1 MTHINLLPWREALK
15 KERQQQFLTALGL
28 AAALAAVGWGGV
40 HVEFQRRVDYQ
51 EARNTFLQG
60 EIEKVDK
67 QIKEI
72 ENLEKKK
79 KQLIARM
86 ESIQTLQQGRPQ
98 IVHVFDEFARTLPDG
113 VFLTSVKQVDQALT
127 VEGFGQSNSRI
138 SSYMRNLDA
147 SDWLADPKLNFIE
160 AQKGAA
166 EAVSNKTAKFL
177 LNVNLSN
184 PLKDVTTEGST
195 P

>member
-15 KERQQQFLTALGL
+15 KDRQNQFLTALGL
-28 AAALAAVGWGGV
+28 AAALAALGWGGV
-40 HVEFQRRVDYQ
+40 HMEFQRRIDYQ
-51 EARNTFLQG
+51 DARNNFLTG

-86 ESIQTLQQGRPQ
+86 ESIQKLQQGRPQ
-98 IVHVFDEFARTLPDG
+98 IVHVFDELARTLPDG
-113 VFLTSVKQVDQALT
+113 VFLMTVKQTDQSLT
-127 VEGFGQSNSRI
+127 VEGFGQSNARI

-147 SDWLADPKLNFIE
+147 SDWMADPKLSFIE
-160 AQKGAA
+160 SQKGAA
-166 EAVSNKTAKFL
+166 EPVSNKTAKFL

-184 PLKDVTTEGST
+184 PLKIETGEGTT

>member
-1 MTHINLLPWREALK
+1 MTHINLLPWRESLK
-15 KERQQQFLTALGL
+15 KDRQQQFLTALGL
-28 AAALAAVGWGGV
+28 AAVLAAVGWGGV

-51 EARNTFLQG
+51 EARNTFLLG
-60 EIEKVDK
+60 EIEKVEK

-86 ESIQTLQQGRPQ
+86 ESIQKLQQGRPQ

-113 VFLTSVKQVDQALT
+113 VFLTSVKQTDQALT

-138 SSYMRNLDA
+138 SSYMRNLEA

-160 AQKGAA
+160 AQKGVA
-166 EAVSNKTAKFL
+166 ESVSNKTAKFL

-184 PLKDVTTEGST
+184 PLKDVMTEGS
-195 P
+195 PP

>member
-15 KERQQQFLTALGL
+15 KERQQHFLTALAF
-28 AAALAAVGWGGV
+28 AAVLAAVGWGGV
-40 HVEFQRRVDYQ
+40 HMEFQRRVDYQ

-60 EIEKVDK
+60 EIEKVEK

-86 ESIQTLQQGRPQ
+86 ESIQKLQQGRPQ
-98 IVHVFDEFARTLPDG
+98 IVHVFDELARTLPDG
-113 VFLTSVKQVDQALT
+113 VFLTSVKQTDQALT

-138 SSYMRNLDA
+138 SSYMRNLEA

-184 PLKDVTTEGST
+184 PLKDVTTEGS
-195 P
+195 PP